1 MFDGSA
7 TDGHG
12 FGQQIEPLL
21 HGLEHSFIRPPP
33 YALRLF
39 GCAARSQLARMAGG
53 EIAIFV
59 FLSAMVRAYRG
70 SRELRACRAGIM
82 IVIRIIDIVGLRE
95 EAALRFA

>member
-21 HGLEHSFIRPPP
+21 HGLEHRFFHPPP

-39 GCAARSQLARMAGG
+39 GWAARSQLARMAGG
-53 EIAIFV
+53 EIAILV
-59 FLSAMVRAYRG
+59 FLAAMVRAYRG
-70 SRELRACRAGIM
+70 SRCPSSEHLAQI
-82 IVIRIIDIVGLRE
+82 
-95 EAALRFA
+95 AA